1 MVNVS
6 FGTKTR
12 VTIYP
17 PMVESLF
24 LGGGDVWNWMERVG
38 RENLMEAL
46 WEVPRR
52 SGFLASQH
60 NLALTPFKQYG
71 TRYSVGN
78 YADYAPYVRDGT
90 TGPIQAGFWDDGKHA
105 YLGPMAPWAGHTTVW
120 AFQVSG
126 QQANDWLTRARNKTL
141 ARYLVGSI

>member
-1 MVNVS
+1 MAGVEIK
-6 FGTKTR
+6 GTRTR

-17 PMVESLF
+17 PAVESLF

-38 RENLMEAL
+38 RVNTMEAIR
-46 WEVPRR
+46 EAPRR
-52 SGFLASQH
+52 SGYLASQH
-60 NLALTPFKQYG
+60 NLALTPARQYVV
-71 TRYSVGN
+71 RYSVGN

-105 YLGPMAPWAGHTTVW
+105 YLGPMAPWNGHNTLY

-126 QQANDWLTRARNKTL
+126 QTANDWLSRARALTL
-141 ARYLVGSI
+141 ARYVV